1 MRLSTFRDDLTDE
14 GVGPKGR
21 ADQRRAAEVWERFV
35 ALDPPT
41 PDAALAF
48 RMETVFNE
56 HNLDDPG
63 RACRA
68 LEIALEHTDIP
79 TAGRYERLARL
90 YHRQGRMRESA
101 LAADRAVELMP
112 RLLRGCMRRQ
122 MRDLSTTRD

>member
-1 MRLSTFRDDLTDE
+1 VEVVAESRHE

-90 YHRQGRMRESA
+90 YHRQGQMRESA

-112 RLLRGCMRRQ
+112 RLLRGWMRRQ